1 MIVRETGTPGSLREE
16 IEVYG
21 GNNEPLA
28 VIITGIFGLWTGE
41 ELPGKVGELLS
52 GGVEVRGHVDLIVGA
67 GILHPLEE

>member
-1 MIVRETGTPGSLREE
+1 M
-16 IEVYG
+16 
-21 GNNEPLA
+21 
-28 VIITGIFGLWTGE
+28 IITGIFGLWTGE